1 MSKAEALDSLSD
13 KAVAMMLAHIGISA
27 SDVERIEDI
36 VSAYQT
42 FAGLKADGWP
52 GSNTMSDLWRRHRP
66 TPAEIV
72 EAATSALPWQTTY
85 SQSNNLGMGE
95 SWFEEGPFK
104 AGDCSDFASHC
115 IGAPKKQV
123 KAYGVL
129 EPDWRNNQQW
139 LAAAVIASGAIGEPR
154 PWHTARLGDL
164 VAFGGKSAHVEVV
177 VADASLNKG
186 GQIVL
191 PTIGCSYST
200 FMDSKA
206 KYGVGSAIAKRNRAK
221 MWAKNNAVVVTPWW
235 NERGEG

>member
-72 EAATSALPWQTTY
+72 EAATSALPWQTVY
-85 SQSNNLGMGE
+85 SQTNNLGMGE

-104 AGDCSDFASHC
+104 AASWSL
-115 IGAPKKQV
+115 IGATTSNGLPLPSLR
-123 KAYGVL
+123 L
-129 EPDWRNNQQW
+129 ER
-139 LAAAVIASGAIGEPR
+139 LASRDPGTQRGLATSLRSAARARTSKLLSLTPR
-154 PWHTARLGDL
+154 
-164 VAFGGKSAHVEVV
+164 
-177 VADASLNKG
+177 
-186 GQIVL
+186 
-191 PTIGCSYST
+191 
-200 FMDSKA
+200 
-206 KYGVGSAIAKRNRAK
+206 
-221 MWAKNNAVVVTPWW
+221 
-235 NERGEG
+235 

>member
-72 EAATSALPWQTTY
+72 EAATSALPWQTVY
-85 SQSNNLGMGE
+85 SQTNNLGMGE

-129 EPDWRNNQQW
+129 SLTGATTSNGLPLPSLRLER
-139 LAAAVIASGAIGEPR
+139 LASRDPGTQRGLATSLRSAARARTSKLLSLTPR
-154 PWHTARLGDL
+154 
-164 VAFGGKSAHVEVV
+164 
-177 VADASLNKG
+177 
-186 GQIVL
+186 
-191 PTIGCSYST
+191 
-200 FMDSKA
+200 
-206 KYGVGSAIAKRNRAK
+206 
-221 MWAKNNAVVVTPWW
+221 
-235 NERGEG
+235 